1 MEPLDTDLDY
11 VVREQTAPK
20 PGSRMNALLIF
31 PILGTLLV
39 LLFILSAIFQI
50 DLSDVVDTIIG
61 LLILF
66 FALFVVLMFW
76 AKSPGA
82 NKQA

>member
-11 VVREQTAPK
+11 IVREQTAPK